1 MCVMTLRLIS
11 VFLLYV
17 CMIICKCERL
27 CVSVYTH
34 GHYKNSKTVGTSP
47 QTTSLLSLEYLSKT
61 TETLESICQQ
71 EVEAEASMLEKPKA
85 TFGFSSCLPQPN
97 FTSV

>member
-1 MCVMTLRLIS
+1 MC
-11 VFLLYV
+11 
-17 CMIICKCERL
+17 
-27 CVSVYTH
+27 TH
-34 GHYKNSKTVGTSP
+34 TDKNSKTVGTSP

-85 TFGFSSCLPQPN
+85 TFGFSSCLPHPN